1 MKFADIPGEFVLVD
15 KKTMKALD
23 TRFYSDPFLMLHFMN
38 SYEDPNDPSK
48 IIIDG
53 TMTDG
58 DIIEYYYYKVSYM
71 AVIVNGDI
79 QFL

>member
-1 MKFADIPGEFVLVD
+1 MKFADIPGEFVLVE
-15 KKTMKALD
+15 KSTMKALD

-38 SYEDPNDPSK
+38 SYEDPEDPSK

-58 DIIEYYYYKVSYM
+58 DIIEYYFYKVNYKNAHFWSL
-71 AVIVNGDI
+71 I
-79 QFL
+79 